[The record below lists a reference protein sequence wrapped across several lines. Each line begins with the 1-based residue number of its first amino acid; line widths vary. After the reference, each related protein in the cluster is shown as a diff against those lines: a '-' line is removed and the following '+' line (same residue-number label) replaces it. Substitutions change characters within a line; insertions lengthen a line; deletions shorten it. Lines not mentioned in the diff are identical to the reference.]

1 MIGETFWLQVL
12 DWFFFIFHLALVM
25 FNLLGWIWKKTR
37 LWNLIVLL
45 LTLFSWFGLGIF
57 YGFGFCPITEWHW
70 QVLGKLGK
78 TGLPDSYI
86 SYLIYRIT
94 SFLPPQVLVDY
105 ATMIG
110 AFLAFFVS
118 AYLNVSGWV
127 SGKKQG
133 AKLSRSRRRLT

>member
-1 MIGETFWLQVL
+1 VENFWLHLL
-12 DWFFFIFHLALVM
+12 DWFFFFFHLALVL

-70 QVLGKLGK
+70 QVLRKLGQ

-94 SFLPPQVLVDY
+94 SFLPPQLLVDY
-105 ATMIG
+105 ATLIG
-110 AFLAFFVS
+110 ALLAFIVS
-118 AYLNVSGWV
+118 TYLNSRDWLAR
-127 SGKKQG
+127 KKMVN
-133 AKLSRSRRRLT
+133 KTR